1 MGQATEEERTAD
13 RLQILM
19 NQEVESFW
27 ESYQKSVQNDKN
39 PQWKEKIKTVDD
51 KIVLAVDP
59 KSTEEEGTRRWPN
72 ANPDE
77 SQHWNLERM
86 KYQIHSLLFQYLYRS
101 LFQWFIIVPEIK
113 YKFFK
118 KFVYILKY
126 QSF

>member
-39 PQWKEKIKTVDD
+39 PQWKEKIKTIDD

-59 KSTEEEGTRRWPN
+59 KSTEEER
-72 ANPDE
+72 AA
-77 SQHWNLERM
+77 ERM
-86 KYQIHSLLFQYLYRS
+86 QILMNLSTET
-101 LFQWFIIVPEIK
+101 WKEWKIK
-113 YKFFK
+113 YIPYYFNIFINLYFNDMLLVQK
-118 KFVYILKY
+118 
-126 QSF
+126 